1 MRYGLLTG
9 PRPWVALTPC
19 LTLKT
24 SPRPS
29 AALILPFWTRRASLR
44 RPVSPSLLA
53 AFLLALPPFSK
64 ARFTVLLRRC
74 NFFSHLF

>member
-1 MRYGLLTG
+1 MAPGRGC
-9 PRPWVALTPC
+9 LTP
-19 LTLKT
+19 L
-24 SPRPS
+24 PRAQS
-29 AALILPFWTRRASLR
+29 VATAAPARRLAILIVVAFVNAG